1 MFQITPLGK
10 DHDRSAFD
18 CGITELNVFL
28 KSTAR
33 QHGEKGISRTF
44 VLHELDST
52 ILGFYTLTLGEIAA
66 ELLPKQ
72 FAKKYP
78 CHGLPAVRLARLAVS
93 RNQQG
98 QGFGEILLLDAFHR
112 TVTIAEQ
119 AGLVGLFVDAKN
131 DSAVIFYEKVGFV
144 SCIEKPRQLFLPI
157 TTLRKTVDCVQEQ
170 L

>member
-1 MFQITPLGK
+1 MLQITPLGK
-10 DHDRSAFD
+10 EHDRSAFD

-44 VLHELDST
+44 VLHGSDST
-52 ILGFYTLTLGEIAA
+52 ILGFYTLTLCEIAA
-66 ELLPKQ
+66 EQLPSR

-78 CHGLPAVRLARLAVS
+78 HHGIPAVRLARLAVS

-98 QGFGEILLLDAFHR
+98 NGFGEILLLDAFHR
-112 TVTIAEQ
+112 TVKIAEQ

-131 DSAVIFYEKVGFV
+131 DSAAAFYEKFGFV
-144 SCIEKPRQLFLPI
+144 SCTEKQRQLFLPI
-157 TTLRKTVDCVQEQ
+157 ITLRKTVDCVQEQ
-170 L
+170 T